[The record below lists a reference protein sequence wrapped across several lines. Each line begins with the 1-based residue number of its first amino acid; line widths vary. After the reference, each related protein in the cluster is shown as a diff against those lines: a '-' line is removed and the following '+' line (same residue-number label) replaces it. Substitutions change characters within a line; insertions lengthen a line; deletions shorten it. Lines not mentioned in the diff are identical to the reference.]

1 MEKVMRK
8 NRIAAVVLSAAL
20 MLGSYPAGVW
30 ALESVETETKTETN
44 AETETEAD
52 AGKFGVLKDHQVTV
66 TEQDT
71 GDTGNI
77 GETEYSGETADTEQ
91 NGVSIAERSVPWY
104 IRDLG
109 TTFDMP
115 VFFLNGAEDLPYV
128 NLTDWADVM
137 VTLYRMNADENYAL
151 EFEADG
157 NVAMYTRE
165 NGYSMLF
172 DFAEGTFTFDDYDA
186 FVHSSS
192 DTALLDMVSMD
203 IYNDKG
209 EQLVL
214 ERVDKGSFDRY
225 GKEIEVNLTNYDI
238 TVSWSAEDGLYLVPL
253 QTMGDFLTA
262 QPLMLNTFF
271 NGDAVYIATPDD
283 MGAGF
288 DEPTELGESYFGAP
302 FAQMSENLAWYNYCE
317 LCLALDYHYG
327 LKEIHDITSFDS
339 VFRETGY
346 KEGLSS
352 TDPDVADGA
361 LMDFIDY
368 YLDDLH
374 SGFRFASFRADDLI
388 SVGGAGLSSRQDEV
402 NREIFSSAREA
413 ADKEI
418 TTYQEVGN
426 TAYIT
431 FDGFQLRN
439 DPSVYYEFGTDPEME
454 TDPSSDMVD
463 TIALMIDAHEQITRE
478 NSPIENVVIDLSLN
492 GGGEL
497 DACAFVAAWVLGEA
511 SMSIRSSMTGAV
523 STSCYRADVN
533 LDGKF
538 DEKDN
543 ILDKNLYCLIS
554 PYSFS
559 CGNLLPNVLKS
570 SNRVT
575 LLGQTSGG
583 GSCSVL
589 PMTTANGTMFQISSP
604 YRMSYAKNGSYYD
617 IDLGV
622 EPDYHISRPANFY
635 DREALTEYINNLF

>member
-1 MEKVMRK
+1 MRK

-575 LLGQTSGG
+575 LIGQTSGG

-589 PMTTANGTMFQISSP
+589 PMTTANGAMFRISSP
-604 YRMSYAKNGSYYD
+604 NRMSYVKNGSYYD
-617 IDLGV
+617 TDLGLD
-622 EPDYHISRPANFY
+622 PDYYISHPSNFY
-635 DREALTEYINNLF
+635 NREALTEYINNLF